1 MSKSVSLV
9 LLLFALSPVT
19 ACGTLAATGSQR
31 HTSEYGFNK
40 TTDTP
45 SDAGISASIRNQ
57 LIKDA
62 AIPANRISVQTEQGV
77 VTLTGSVPSQA
88 IKKRI
93 IELSQKT
100 KGVKRVESHL
110 TVSPS
115 P

>member
-1 MSKSVSLV
+1 MSKPVSLV
-9 LLLFALSPVT
+9 LLLFTLLHMA
-19 ACGTLAATGSQR
+19 ACGTLAATGGQR

-45 SDAGISASIRNQ
+45 SDASISADIRNQ
-57 LIKDA
+57 LIKDT

-93 IELSQKT
+93 IELSRKT
-100 KGVKRVESHL
+100 KGVKRVESRL
-110 TVSPS
+110 TISPS

>member
-1 MSKSVSLV
+1 MSKPVSLL
-9 LLLFALSPVT
+9 LLLFTLLPLT
-19 ACGTLAATGSQR
+19 ACGTLAATGGQR

-45 SDAGISASIRNQ
+45 SDASISASIRNQ
-57 LIKDA
+57 LIKNA
-62 AIPANRISVQTEQGV
+62 AIPANRVMVQTEQGV
-77 VTLTGSVPSQA
+77 VTLTGRVPNQA
-88 IKKRI
+88 IAKRI
-93 IELSQKT
+93 IELSRKT